1 MEGARMTGVVGII
14 GYKDSGKTTLTRALA
29 QELAA
34 RGHKV
39 AMVKHTSHRIDLAG
53 KDTAAL
59 LEVAGQV
66 AVVSAEGT
74 GIFWQRA
81 MSLEDVLV
89 TLDADIVLVE
99 GFKGEKTYPKIA
111 CLRGAA
117 DDADL
122 LDGLVVAVVGPTDH
136 VSALAVPAL
145 DRDDVVPIA
154 DLVER
159 RAFKLPNLD
168 CKGCGH
174 ETCYEMAR
182 AIVAGRGSVDECVSL
197 QPTVRVEID
206 GQPMAL
212 NPFISGIVRST
223 VLGLLL
229 SLKGFRKGRIE
240 ISL

>member
-1 MEGARMTGVVGII
+1 MTGVVGII

-34 RGHKV
+34 RSHEV
-39 AMVKHTSHRIDLAG
+39 AVVKHTSHRIDLAG

-66 AVVSAEGT
+66 AVVSAEGM
-74 GIFWQRA
+74 GVFWQGSL
-81 MSLEDVLV
+81 SLEDVLV
-89 TLDADIVLVE
+89 RLDADIVLVE
-99 GFKGEKTYPKIA
+99 GFKGERTYPKIA
-111 CLRGAA
+111 CLRGEP

-122 LDGLVVAVVGPTDH
+122 LDGLVVAVVGPTDR
-136 VSALAVPAL
+136 VGAPGIPAL
-145 DRDDVVPIA
+145 DRDDVAPIA

-159 RAFKLPNLD
+159 VAFKLPNLD

-182 AIVAGRGSVDECVSL
+182 AIVAGRGSVDACVSL
-197 QPTVRVEID
+197 QPAVRVEID

-212 NPFISGIVRST
+212 NPFISDIVRST
-223 VLGLLL
+223 VLGLLS
-229 SLKGFRKGRIE
+229 SLKGFKKGRVE